1 MSRFSNLLRR
11 LRLIALLALLI
22 PITFWLVRT
31 ITWRAVFHEKTEQ
44 RPAAFVPPVGA
55 DAQGIPIYSYAA
67 VDPAVIPAL
76 EAANGYVQP
85 DPLAMVVTA
94 VPPVG
99 VYLPVTGSGQFKL
112 PQPTVTPALPPL
124 PTLTPRPTRTPY
136 FLPTFTVSM
145 GIVTPGPET
154 PGADGMIGAAP
165 VGYGATDC
173 APSGWPVQGVLTQY
187 FRWYHRGIDLGTP
200 LGTPV
205 VATHSALVLFAGWRT
220 DGYGNLIILQSG
232 QFITY
237 YGHLSQ
243 FNVRQGDLIGRGS
256 VIGWSGSTGNS
267 SGPHVHYEIRI
278 NDSEVDPLTFEQRG
292 YPTC

>member
-1 MSRFSNLLRR
+1 MSRFSNFLRR
-11 LRLIALLALLI
+11 MRLIVLLALI
-22 PITFWLVRT
+22 VPITFLLVRV

-44 RPAAFVPPVGA
+44 RPAGFVPPVGV
-55 DAQGIPIYSYAA
+55 DAQGVPIYSYAA

-85 DPLAMVVTA
+85 DPLAMVVTV
-94 VPPVG
+94 VPPIG
-99 VYLPVTGSGQFKL
+99 VYLPATGNTQFKL
-112 PQPTVTPALPPL
+112 PPPTVTPALTPL
-124 PTLTPRPTRTPY
+124 PTLTPLLTPGPRPTPTPY

-145 GIVTPGPET
+145 GITTPGVP
-154 PGADGMIGAAP
+154 P
-165 VGYGATDC
+165 VGYGASDC
-173 APSGWPVQGVLTQY
+173 APSGWPVPGVLTQY

-237 YGHLSQ
+237 YGHLSR
-243 FNVRQGDLIGRGS
+243 FNVRQGDLVGRES

-278 NDSEVDPLTFEQRG
+278 NNVEVDPLTFEDRG

>member
-11 LRLIALLALLI
+11 LRLIVLLALI
-22 PITFWLVRT
+22 VPITFVLVRR
-31 ITWRAVFHEKTEQ
+31 ITWHAVFREKTEQ
-44 RPAAFVPPVGA
+44 RPAGAVPTAGV

-67 VDPAVIPAL
+67 VDPALIPAL
-76 EAANGYVQP
+76 EAANGYAQP
-85 DPLAMVVTA
+85 DPLAMVVTNI
-94 VPPVG
+94 PPVG
-99 VYLPVTGSGQFKL
+99 VYLPATGDTQFKL
-112 PQPTVTPALPPL
+112 RPPTVTPALTPL
-124 PTLTPRPTRTPY
+124 PTPFRTLPPTPVPRSTPTPY
-136 FLPTFTVSM
+136 FLPTFTVSTD
-145 GIVTPGPET
+145 ITTPGVP
-154 PGADGMIGAAP
+154 P
-165 VGYGATDC
+165 VGYGAADC
-173 APSGWPVQGVLTQY
+173 APSGWPVPGVLTQY

-237 YGHLSQ
+237 YGHLSS
-243 FNVRQGDLIGRGS
+243 FNVRQGDLVTRES

-278 NDSEVDPLTFEQRG
+278 NDVEVDPLTFEDRG